1 MENKLTGMKDT
12 DREILKYVDDKDLLK
27 ICSIDSRMWNS
38 VCDDNFLKRRLS
50 KYPGIEKY
58 KNENENWKSFFLR
71 AIYYIAKMQEKFKFV
86 YTSGDFMKQFNTL
99 NRYQKDDLVFH
110 AADIGEL
117 SLLKYALE
125 EGNLHVHDE
134 MALRYASANGNL
146 DVVKYLIEK
155 GADIH
160 ALGDDALIEAAIL
173 GHLDVVKYLV
183 VQGADLS
190 SINFSVL
197 RMINKHGHSKV
208 VRYLVEQGATVDDY
222 GELI

>member
-1 MENKLTGMKDT
+1 MENKLTGLKDT
-12 DREILKYVDDKDLLK
+12 DREILKHVDDKDLLK
-27 ICSIDSRMWNS
+27 ICLVDKRMWNS
-38 VCDDNFLKRRLS
+38 VCDDNFLQRRLS

-58 KNENENWKSFFLR
+58 KKENESWKTFFLR
-71 AIYYIAKMQEKFKFV
+71 AIYYIGKMQEEFKFV
-86 YTSGDFMKQFNTL
+86 YTSGNFVKQYNTL

-117 SLLKYALE
+117 SLLKHAYSE
-125 EGNLHVHDE
+125 GGNLHVHDE

-173 GHLDVVKYLV
+173 GHLDVVKYLLE
-183 VQGADLS
+183 QGADIG
-190 SINFSVL
+190 SINNSVL
-197 RMINKHGHSKV
+197 HMINKYGHSKV
-208 VRYLVEQGATVDDY
+208 VRYLVEQGA
-222 GELI
+222 